1 MKIKNIIAGGGALA
15 VAVTLSLA
23 APVQAATVF
32 LQGFEVDTSG
42 WMDGDSGWAGNVERV
57 ATGANGINSS
67 AGSWHAVMTGEDNGP
82 FSRFDGYRDEWPG
95 EYTAEVDVYLDPAWA
110 NGSGFDYSV
119 ASSAAGG
126 GHLRDFI
133 FHVAKDTST
142 EQLLVAADNGS
153 SFATREDLDTLANNL
168 VVETAGWYTLQHHF
182 YNSGGVL
189 AVDLNVLDQG
199 SNVLFTETRTTATD
213 IIPTVVGGNRYAWFT
228 FIDVDGGIAVDEHSL
243 GVPSE
248 VTGAITNPAA
258 DGDNV
263 SGVVNFDATYDDG
276 DAVNDD
282 AVQWAIRQG
291 TCASGSN
298 TVAGNVDGATDA
310 YTWDGAVFNA
320 MVDTSQWASGEYC
333 FVFNPTDD
341 AGQNNVRL
349 TRTFDV
355 EQTVFL
361 PTSKDDCKK
370 DGYLALTDADGN
382 TFPNQGQCVSY
393 FNHMN

>member
-1 MKIKNIIAGGGALA
+1 MKLQNLLVGSSALVAA
-15 VAVTLSLA
+15 VALSVA
-23 APVQAATVF
+23 VPVQAATVY

-42 WMDGDSGWAGNVERV
+42 WMDADSGWAGNVDRV
-57 ATGANGINSS
+57 ASGTDGINSA
-67 AGSWHAVMTGEDNGP
+67 AGSWHAVMTGETNGP

-142 EQLLVAADNGS
+142 GTLLVAGDNNTN
-153 SFATREDLDTLANNL
+153 FATREDLETINHH
-168 VVETAGWYTLQHHF
+168 VVTAAGWYTLQHHF

-189 AVDLNVLDQG
+189 AVDLNLLDQD
-199 SNVLFTETRTTATD
+199 SNVLFTETRSTPTD
-213 IIPTVVGGNRYAWFT
+213 TIPDVVGGNRYAWFN

-243 GVPSE
+243 GIPS
-248 VTGAITNPAA
+248 VTTGEIFNPAE
-258 DGDNV
+258 DEMV
-263 SGVVNFDATYDDG
+263 SGVVHFDAVYDDG
-276 DAVNDD
+276 DSDNDD
-282 AVQWAIRQG
+282 AVQWAVRQG
-291 TCASGSN
+291 TCAAGSS
-298 TVAGNVDGATDA
+298 TVAGNVDGFSDDYA
-310 YTWDGAVFNA
+310 WDGSVFNA
-320 MVDTSQWASGEYC
+320 MLDTSEWAPGSYC

-341 AGQNNVRL
+341 AGQNDVRL
-349 TRTFDV
+349 TRLFEV

-370 DGYLALTDADGN
+370 DGYLSLTDTEGN
-382 TFPNQGQCVSY
+382 FFRNQGQCVSY